1 MRSLNLQFAALPCK
15 NFVQLVNFCA
25 RVAVAV
31 VVVAVVCCWGRCF
44 LSAAACVQ
52 VMRKLMHK
60 VQLQMDDSG
69 AFGRCLGV
77 VCPQ

>member
-1 MRSLNLQFAALPCK
+1 MLVLLLLLLQLQLFVVGVAAFYLLLP
-15 NFVQLVNFCA
+15 A
-25 RVAVAV
+25 
-31 VVVAVVCCWGRCF
+31 
-44 LSAAACVQ
+44 AAACVQ